1 MMRQATQQIVGPQGQ
16 RMTRTAIEHTDP
28 GGLQVQAVFDVIDL
42 DWLREEYMR
51 SVPLWRRV
59 WLAIMREV
67 RR

>member
-1 MMRQATQQIVGPQGQ
+1 MRQATQQIVGPQGQ

-28 GGLQVQAVFDVIDL
+28 NGLQVQAVFDVIDL
-42 DWLREEYMR
+42 DWVREEYMR

-67 RR
+67 SK

>member
-1 MMRQATQQIVGPQGQ
+1 
-16 RMTRTAIEHTDP
+16 MTRTAIEHTDP